1 MYACTF
7 FGHRDC
13 PNDIKTN
20 LYSVLT
26 HLIVNKNVDTFYVGQ
41 QGNFDKIVHT
51 VLQEM
56 VKKYPHIRYFTVLE
70 RLPNSQNE
78 FDAVDNSGTLIPE
91 GIENVHPR
99 YAISWR
105 NIWMINKS
113 SYVVTYITHSW
124 GGAAKFAN
132 RAKRQNKTVINIVQK
147 QPEHQV

>member
-1 MYACTF
+1 M
-7 FGHRDC
+7 
-13 PNDIKTN
+13 
-20 LYSVLT
+20 
-26 HLIVNKNVDTFYVGQ
+26 
-41 QGNFDKIVHT
+41 
-51 VLQEM
+51 
-56 VKKYPHIRYFTVLE
+56 
-70 RLPNSQNE
+70 
-78 FDAVDNSGTLIPE
+78 DNSDALIPE

>member
-26 HLIVNKNVDTFYVGQ
+26 HLLTHLIVKKNVDTFYIGQ

-56 VKKYPHIRYFTVLE
+56 VKKYPHIPYFTVLE

-105 NIWMINKS
+105 NILMINQS

-132 RAKRQNKTVINIVQK
+132 RAKRQNKTVINIA
-147 QPEHQV
+147 